1 MKLEIARG
9 LFLVSALGITAAA
22 AAAWQQ
28 PGPRVLEAR
37 DCTAMPC
44 TIPLVRKQVQTE
56 IQPDGNLLLLMFGLQ
71 TAMKGEQ

>member
-9 LFLVSALGITAAA
+9 AFLVVALGITAVA

-28 PGPRVLEAR
+28 PGPRILEAR
-37 DCTAMPC
+37 ECSAIPC
-44 TIPLVRKQVQTE
+44 SIPLVRKQVQTE
-56 IQPDGNLLLLMFGLQ
+56 IQPDANLLLLMFGLQ

>member
-9 LFLVSALGITAAA
+9 AFLVVALGITAAA

-28 PGPRVLEAR
+28 PGPRVLQAS
-37 DCTAMPC
+37 DCNAMPC
-44 TIPLVRKQVQTE
+44 NIPLVRKQAQTE
-56 IQPDGNLLLLMFGLQ
+56 IQPDGNLLLLMFGLK